1 MEHPTEN
8 RRARQRRPRPAAPF
22 FATQKA
28 SGKASLESTSGR
40 HRNTRRARPL
50 SPDEKDG
57 LTVAVQSVF
66 RKLDNLYREIIP
78 CFEEYGFKPPSAGV
92 VARDLSEKIEDS
104 IRQHCNTFERGPG
117 PVDLQRN
124 GEQWEVKICKGSGL
138 TINQSKR
145 IAGENYI
152 VINYRSPSHV
162 KSVWVL
168 WCAEDDFFSPR
179 KPNANARAMRR
190 QAAEENIEVIF
201 QTDKIN
207 EPPVG

>member
-8 RRARQRRPRPAAPF
+8 RGTRQPRPRPTATSIN
-22 FATQKA
+22 TQK
-28 SGKASLESTSGR
+28 SPGKAGLKSKSGR
-40 HRNTRRARPL
+40 HRHTRRARPL
-50 SPDEKDG
+50 SRDEKDG

-66 RKLDNLYREIIP
+66 RKLDNLYREIVP
-78 CFEEYGFKPPSAGV
+78 RFEEHGFKPPSAGV

-104 IRQHCNTFERGPG
+104 IRQHCETFDRGPG
-117 PVDLQRN
+117 PVDLQRH
-124 GEQWEVKICKGSGL
+124 GEQWEVKICKDSGL

-145 IAGENYI
+145 VAGENYI

-168 WCAEDDFFSPR
+168 WRAEDEFFSPR

-190 QAAEENIEVIF
+190 QAAEEDIEVIY
-201 QTDKIN
+201 
-207 EPPVG
+207 